1 LAEGTNDSIEAI
13 VGHDGF
19 GLEAAMGTAG
29 AQDASVAARAKIERE
44 RERVEG
50 PTLTAVG
57 SAVGSRHLE
66 RAQSRVE
73 ARRSWE

>member
-13 VGHDGF
+13 VGHDAF

-44 RERVEG
+44 REWRD
-50 PTLTAVG
+50 
-57 SAVGSRHLE
+57 RH
-66 RAQSRVE
+66 
-73 ARRSWE
+73 

>member
-44 RERVEG
+44 REWRD
-50 PTLTAVG
+50 
-57 SAVGSRHLE
+57 RH
-66 RAQSRVE
+66 
-73 ARRSWE
+73 